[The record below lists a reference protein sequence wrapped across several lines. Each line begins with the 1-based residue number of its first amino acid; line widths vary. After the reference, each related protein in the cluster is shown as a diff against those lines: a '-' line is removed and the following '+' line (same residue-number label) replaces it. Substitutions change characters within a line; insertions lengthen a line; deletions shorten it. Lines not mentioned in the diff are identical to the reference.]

1 MFTRGGLLAARRRAA
16 RYHEIRD
23 DDLNGLVVLVE
34 RRRSHLDYSLSLTG
48 PRGPHLQDLALDAQ
62 LIPGSHGSWPAE
74 LVSPGAHD
82 AAGGFEVALDQEPHG
97 DRGRVPTTG
106 GQSSE
111 DRVARG
117 FLVEMERLRVELG
130 AACSDS
136 LLVDP
141 HPAGAKGLPAGTVF
155 EASPNHAH

>member
-1 MFTRGGLLAARRRAA
+1 MFTHVGLLAALRLAA

-34 RRRSHLDYSLSLTG
+34 RRRSHLDQSLSWTG
-48 PRGPHLQDLALDAQ
+48 PRGPHLEDLALDAQ

-97 DRGRVPTTG
+97 DRGRVPTASRQPT
-106 GQSSE
+106 E
-111 DRVARG
+111 YCVARCV
-117 FLVEMERLRVELG
+117 LVEMEWLRIGLG
-130 AACSDS
+130 AKRLDS
-136 LLVDP
+136 LLVDLQ
-141 HPAGAKGLPAGTVF
+141 PARAKRLADGKV
-155 EASPNHAH
+155 